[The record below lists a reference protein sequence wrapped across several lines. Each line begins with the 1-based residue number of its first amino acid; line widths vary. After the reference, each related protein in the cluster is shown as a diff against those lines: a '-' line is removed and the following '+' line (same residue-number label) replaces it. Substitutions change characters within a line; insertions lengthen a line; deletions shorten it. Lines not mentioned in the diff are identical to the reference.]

1 MKTIA
6 SCNSSLALGMAIL
19 LAGMPAAVDAAN
31 GNPKPKSLPADLPF
45 AVTPRPWG
53 DTFLPKSKPPAR
65 QLLVVDVAR
74 LNPDER
80 IAVTCLQGLTSR
92 EQPRLW
98 IRRTPEDQTWLD
110 WHKQKGY
117 IDGYEVVTNWP
128 ALFKQFTNAF
138 KGAVIPDAKLYR
150 GNLLA
155 ADVAACEDLIIATP
169 ELAEKLALPVKVDMR
184 GRFQTYVEGMRWV
197 WTKYGNQLSRHLCKY
212 EHSSLLQDCTF
223 AYDLQWRS
231 VLFWIA
237 GPVDAREPG
246 ADPLA
251 ERRLMAEIFA
261 DMDPNVAVL
270 GYPYA
275 GEGVGLGEGGGV
287 ELASRYAKG
296 LVCTDFLR
304 NACVMSGVRM
314 DRMTQPQQPPAPP
327 LDTNSI
333 YIALVMSDGDN
344 ENTWIGFFKQ
354 YFNHPSFGRFPLAFG
369 MGPPIR
375 ELMPAVAEWYYEHAS
390 PQTEFIAD
398 VSGVAYIQPQ
408 NYGLAF
414 TDHDRVY
421 AGFLGWTA
429 REMQAM
435 GMRTVRTAGGD
446 DDIVARYARALP
458 FCHSIF
464 ADMGRYSGRE
474 GIDKLTYSL
483 PGGMPVFRSVTSWRY
498 GKTGFFRDV
507 REQVGSHRPAFVNGF
522 VHCWT
527 FGPEDLARIY
537 EQRDPDMIFVTPTQL
552 AALYREAKAR
562 GWTK

>member
-1 MKTIA
+1 
-6 SCNSSLALGMAIL
+6 MAIL

-296 LVCTDFLR
+296 LVLLCHIPKSQNRRDL
-304 NACVMSGVRM
+304 
-314 DRMTQPQQPPAPP
+314 P
-327 LDTNSI
+327 LN
-333 YIALVMSDGDN
+333 
-344 ENTWIGFFKQ
+344 
-354 YFNHPSFGRFPLAFG
+354 R
-369 MGPPIR
+369 
-375 ELMPAVAEWYYEHAS
+375 
-390 PQTEFIAD
+390 
-398 VSGVAYIQPQ
+398 
-408 NYGLAF
+408 
-414 TDHDRVY
+414 
-421 AGFLGWTA
+421 
-429 REMQAM
+429 
-435 GMRTVRTAGGD
+435 
-446 DDIVARYARALP
+446 
-458 FCHSIF
+458 
-464 ADMGRYSGRE
+464 
-474 GIDKLTYSL
+474 
-483 PGGMPVFRSVTSWRY
+483 
-498 GKTGFFRDV
+498 
-507 REQVGSHRPAFVNGF
+507 
-522 VHCWT
+522 
-527 FGPEDLARIY
+527 
-537 EQRDPDMIFVTPTQL
+537 
-552 AALYREAKAR
+552 
-562 GWTK
+562 

>member
-1 MKTIA
+1 
-6 SCNSSLALGMAIL
+6 MAIL